1 MCTLFLLK
9 FKCFPFL
16 CTLFAFNSVK
26 KGVERNKQ
34 LWWACSWYKK
44 YTRCWVMFAADHKR
58 LTGWVSLWDELC
70 EFTWRPTII
79 VSLNTEQDATCRR
92 EPGTITAT
100 DLTGAWKKGWKY
112 FCFEH
117 FNSVANRRKL
127 PSGEGFSR
135 MIYFTSFLLLPL
147 GSFSLSHTHTRELME

>member
-16 CTLFAFNSVK
+16 CTLFAFNSAK

-34 LWWACSWYKK
+34 LWWACSGYKK

-70 EFTWRPTII
+70 VHLKTNSNC
-79 VSLNTEQDATCRR
+79 V
-92 EPGTITAT
+92 
-100 DLTGAWKKGWKY
+100 
-112 FCFEH
+112 FEH
-117 FNSVANRRKL
+117 RAGCYLPTGTRNHYSHGLNRNLEKRFKNISVLNILILWQIEENYPVVKAFHGWYILL
-127 PSGEGFSR
+127 PSY
-135 MIYFTSFLLLPL
+135 YFLSALSL
-147 GSFSLSHTHTRELME
+147 SLSHTREWME